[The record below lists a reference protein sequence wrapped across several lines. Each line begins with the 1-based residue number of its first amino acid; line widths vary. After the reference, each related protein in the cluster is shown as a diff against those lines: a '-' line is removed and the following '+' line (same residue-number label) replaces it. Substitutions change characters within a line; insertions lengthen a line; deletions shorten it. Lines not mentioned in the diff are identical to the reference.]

1 MKLLQLV
8 TRRIRGNR
16 KVRRLFTMS
25 VKRTLL
31 WIALILM
38 AIVGIIAV
46 TTSWYTVDESEQ
58 AVVITFGQADETI
71 QDSGLHFKLPWPIQS
86 VEILSK
92 ETYSLQFGY
101 KQNPDGTVEAFDKET
116 KMITGDENIVLTD
129 LVVQWR
135 IVDPKKYLFSSH
147 EPRTILHNATSSA
160 IRSII
165 GSSTIDQALTDGK
178 ADIEAET
185 RELLVSLIE
194 KYDIGIG
201 VLGVKLQDVE
211 VPNEEVRAAFT
222 DVTDARETKN
232 TKINEAEKYENQ
244 RTSEAVG
251 EAAAI
256 LSKAEA
262 EKASRIEQATGE
274 VALFNQLYE
283 EYRLNKEITRER
295 LVLETL
301 EAVLPNAQIYI
312 MNDDG
317 SGTMKYLPIQPMQT
331 TPPSTEEKKE
341 GSKSE

>member
-1 MKLLQLV
+1 M
-8 TRRIRGNR
+8 
-16 KVRRLFTMS
+16 MS
-25 VKRTLL
+25 VKRTLM
-31 WIALILM
+31 WVALILM
-38 AIVGIIAV
+38 AVVGIIVV

-135 IVDPKKYLFSSH
+135 IVEPKKYLFSSQ

-165 GSSTIDQALTDGK
+165 GSSTIDEALTDGK

-185 RELLVSLIE
+185 RELLVSLID

-244 RTSEAVG
+244 RVSEAVG

-256 LSKAEA
+256 LSKAEG

-274 VALFNQLYE
+274 VALFNQLYD
-283 EYRLNKEITRER
+283 EYRLNKDITRER